1 MPSTVFSNDVWDY
14 LSDMPY
20 LPSRRDRDELRD
32 QAMKNPKLEKRLQ
45 IWDYFFHIRSAD
57 VGKPQKQAIDSVTR
71 EKDKQITALRTKMGQ
86 QIRVLGIA
94 AGVLAA
100 AAALTYRFGFEQ
112 IAFGVIALVLL
123 DLLGIYVVWQQTNSK
138 ISKAIR
144 NSNEQVA
151 MLQKQIVYLQR
162 QVPEPTTVEQMR
174 QWLEED
180 IDWLTKHALAQ
191 TGLENKR
198 VMLDDQ
204 TPNPIC
210 IIGPGY
216 LQRNK
221 AIPELLLDPREV
233 DRNKHLAASRLDFIS
248 NDRFV
253 DLYGV
258 YYVEF
263 IIVAEEVL
271 GNYGCFWDFISG
283 RIYNEHTAELYYND
297 VVALSTRQQFRKVD
311 LSFFKMV
318 LENAPTFSLVL
329 SSGDSIQVTYAS
341 SEYIRNWH
349 RMLTMSPNGEFAFDL
364 KNWVGNPEVVAEK
377 AVKALRK
384 QLRRRKGSGV
394 EGEARAEVG

>member
-32 QAMKNPKLEKRLQ
+32 QAMKNPKQEKRLQ
-45 IWDYFFHIRSAD
+45 IWDYFFHIRIAD
-57 VGKPQKQAIDSVTR
+57 VGKPQKQVIDSLTR
-71 EKDKQITALRTKMGQ
+71 DKEQRLIAMRARTNQ
-86 QIRVLGIA
+86 QYKIFGAATVIA
-94 AGVLAA
+94 AVGA
-100 AAALTYRFGFEQ
+100 F
-112 IAFGVIALVLL
+112 IAFRLANQLVEFGLTGAMILGLMLL
-123 DLLGIYVVWQQTNSK
+123 VAVWQRSTRKTARVVQDCD
-138 ISKAIR
+138 
-144 NSNEQVA
+144 EQVTL
-151 MLQKQIVYLQR
+151 LQKQIVYLQR
-162 QVPEPTTVEQMR
+162 QVPEPTTVEQMQR
-174 QWLEED
+174 WLDED
-180 IDWLTKHALAQ
+180 IEWLTQRALEQ
-191 TGLENKR
+191 TGVESKR
-198 VMLDDQ
+198 ELLDDN

-216 LQRNK
+216 LQRPK
-221 AIPELLLDPREV
+221 AIPELLLDPREI
-233 DRNKHLAASRLDFIS
+233 DRNKHLAASRLDFLS
-248 NDRFV
+248 NGHFV

-263 IIVAEEVL
+263 LIVAKEVL

-341 SEYIRNWH
+341 SEYIKNWYQ
-349 RMLTMSPNGEFAFDL
+349 RLIVSPDSEFRFDL
-364 KNWVGNPEVVAEK
+364 RNWVGNPEVVAEK

-384 QLRRRKGSGV
+384 QLRRRKSSGV